1 MFESFDPTH
10 ETIVHRRTALGR
22 RVDCWSWKVVDL
34 TESPARRKFLRYV
47 ASAAVGAAVA
57 GGSAYFLEGGTR
69 DKVGSLSQQVNAL
82 QVQNSGLRDQ
92 ITTLQSEV
100 SSLSQQATSGVL
112 GYVFGS
118 GGQYAAIDL
127 STQRPLA
134 ASDVTQLD
142 GKNLFFANSRLDSSN
157 RVWAGEFK
165 TGKVYTIDPIRASL
179 VSTIQLPGRWAIIII
194 DLDPAGKYAYALNL
208 LVAPNA
214 SDADLASLKVKPE
227 DIAPSVV
234 YKIDTSTQQV
244 VASLEVERFGCDI
257 AVAPD
262 GKFLYI
268 PNQLNKLV
276 TVIDLSTF
284 QVIDSISGETT
295 NGQIGGSMITLSP
308 GGKWLFL
315 EQSPSHNWS
324 GVDIEGP
331 NAEVVIDPSS
341 RKIVK
346 SIPLD
351 ESPGIDEFSP
361 DGKYSTVTLRTKV
374 VIIDTNTLEIAATV
388 PVNGP
393 GTLTYSPDS
402 RFAYVP
408 SRKDN
413 KVVVI
418 DLTNFKQVNSID
430 LPFAPSVIIPY
441 DPKGHLGYKLLP
453 VS

>member
-1 MFESFDPTH
+1 MNTLQ
-10 ETIVHRRTALGR
+10 IQN
-22 RVDCWSWKVVDL
+22 
-34 TESPARRKFLRYV
+34 
-47 ASAAVGAAVA
+47 A
-57 GGSAYFLEGGTR
+57 GL
-69 DKVGSLSQQVNAL
+69 LN
-82 QVQNSGLRDQ
+82 Q

-112 GYVFGS
+112 GYAFGS

-127 STQRPLA
+127 TTQRPVV
-134 ASDVTQLD
+134 ASDVTKLD
-142 GKNLFFANSRLDSSN
+142 GKNLFFANSRLDSSA
-157 RVWAGEFK
+157 RAWAGEHN
-165 TGKVYTIDPIRASL
+165 TGNIYVIDPIRAAL
-179 VSTIQLPGRWAIIII
+179 VGTVQLPGRWAFLII

-208 LVAPNA
+208 LVAPKV
-214 SDADLASLKVKPE
+214 SDADFASLKVKPE

-244 VASLEVERFGCDI
+244 VGSLQVERFGCDI
-257 AVAPD
+257 AISPD

-268 PNQLNKLV
+268 PNQLDKLV
-276 TVIDLSTF
+276 TVIDLNTF
-284 QVIDSISGETT
+284 QVVDSITGEVPS
-295 NGQIGGSMITLSP
+295 NEQIGGSMITASP
-308 GGKWLFL
+308 GGKWIFL
-315 EQSPSHNWS
+315 EQAPSHNWP
-324 GVDIEGP
+324 VPIDIEGS
-331 NAEVVIDPSS
+331 NAEVVIDAAS

-351 ESPGIDEFSP
+351 EPPGIDEFSP
-361 DGKYSTVTLRTKV
+361 DGKYTTVTLRTKV
-374 VIIDTNTLEIAATV
+374 AIIDTNTLEIAATV

-402 RFAYVP
+402 RFVYVP
-408 SRKDN
+408 SGKDS

-418 DLTNFKQVNSID
+418 DLTTFKQVNSID